1 MSLTL
6 TSFRLPSPVDLRVLG
21 LSRSYPEYLVV
32 YQRGTALL
40 RIDQGMLVNDFL
52 WISVGVLVEGVD
64 TPTHTSLL
72 QEREQ
77 TDLEIATV
85 ATQFQGSSCVFAPS
99 TSPKTTQHTRILVT
113 SRGRVLQKANLD
125 SESFSSSTELC
136 GCIGN
141 ELYVLCGNAY
151 SDYLRDIS

>member
-1 MSLTL
+1 MSLAL
-6 TSFRLPSPVDLRVLG
+6 TFFRLPSPVDLRVLG

-64 TPTHTSLL
+64 TLTHTSLL

-85 ATQFQGSSCVFAPS
+85 FQGSSCVFAPS
-99 TSPKTTQHTRILVT
+99 TSPKTAQHTSILGT

-141 ELYVLCGNAY
+141 ELYVLCGNTY